1 SRDRRGHRLG
11 DNRRVDD
18 RHRLRGGGNRGGA
31 RARPGARLDRPATR
45 RGGASHPHRLRRLGI
60 RRVVGHLLLR
70 DRPHPDL
77 RQPVLEPS
85 GRRLIGGIRAAPPR
99 SAVMLIDWFTVVAQI
114 VNFTILVL
122 ALKFLLYD
130 RVVDVMERRRTAIA
144 EREREAEE
152 RIEAAEAQLEQL
164 RRDRQEL
171 DELREEMLAE
181 ARREAGERRRELL
194 RQAREEVEEQAEL
207 WRESLRRQHDRL
219 LSDIQRLTGEKVVAV
234 SRRMLADMAGMS
246 LEEAMLTAFIDRIGR
261 LPEEER
267 DAIAAEVQ
275 QDDGPIVVR
284 TSFEP
289 PDELRQSVDKA
300 LSDLVDAERPI
311 RWERDEEL
319 ICGVSVQT
327 GARTLGWSVATYLT
341 ELENDFAELVSK
353 RISAGGA
360 QS

>member
-1 SRDRRGHRLG
+1 
-11 DNRRVDD
+11 
-18 RHRLRGGGNRGGA
+18 
-31 RARPGARLDRPATR
+31 
-45 RGGASHPHRLRRLGI
+45 
-60 RRVVGHLLLR
+60 
-70 DRPHPDL
+70 
-77 RQPVLEPS
+77 
-85 GRRLIGGIRAAPPR
+85 
-99 SAVMLIDWFTVVAQI
+99 MLIDWFTVVAQI

-300 LSDLVDAERPI
+300 LSDLVDAERHI

-319 ICGVSVQT
+319 ICGISVQT
-327 GARTLGWSVATYLT
+327 GTRTLGWSVATYLT